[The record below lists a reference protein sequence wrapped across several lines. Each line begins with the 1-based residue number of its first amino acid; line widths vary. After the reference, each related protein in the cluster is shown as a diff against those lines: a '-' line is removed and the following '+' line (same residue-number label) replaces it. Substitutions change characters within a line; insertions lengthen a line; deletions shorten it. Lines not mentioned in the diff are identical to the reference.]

1 MADEE
6 GSEDTLLDS
15 ILEEEGGEQEQAA
28 PETEEEESAEA
39 EGGEQET
46 EEGAESEETEAE
58 GGEGPG
64 DEEESE
70 EGEEDQG
77 ERTQPSRGQSRI
89 QRLNE
94 ERNRLRAENEEL
106 RRRAGGGG
114 GQGGAG
120 DGGRTQAPTPQ
131 AIRENV
137 KKSVQEKLG
146 PDFSVLAP
154 DQQADRLLGAM
165 EAVLQP
171 VIRGLQG
178 NQFASNDK
186 AQFYED
192 RRGNRW
198 VERNK
203 GEIERRFQAALAQG
217 YTVPREQ
224 IARDMAGEQALT
236 GIQKGG
242 GSARRQAS
250 NRKAAA
256 RGTPTRGRGD
266 TKGSSRMSEMQQLEK
281 RLEDVKI

>member
-1 MADEE
+1 MADED
-6 GSEDTLLDS
+6 SDDTLLDS
-15 ILEEEGGEQEQAA
+15 ILEEEGGEQEQTA
-28 PETEEEESAEA
+28 PDTEEEESAEA
-39 EGGEQET
+39 EGEERETGEES
-46 EEGAESEETEAE
+46 ESEETEAE

-94 ERNRLRAENEEL
+94 DRNRLRAENEEL

-114 GQGGAG
+114 GQGG
-120 DGGRTQAPTPQ
+120 DNRTQAPTPQ

-186 AQFYED
+186 SQFYED

-266 TKGSSRMSEMQQLEK
+266 TRGTSRKSDMQQLED
-281 RLEDVKI
+281 RLKDVKI

>member
-1 MADEE
+1 MADED
-6 GSEDTLLDS
+6 SEDTLLDS

-39 EGGEQET
+39 GGEEQET
-46 EEGAESEETEAE
+46 EEGTESEETEAE

-114 GQGGAG
+114 GQGG
-120 DGGRTQAPTPQ
+120 DNTRTQAPTPQ

-186 AQFYED
+186 SQFYED

-266 TKGSSRMSEMQQLEK
+266 SGGRSKAPKEGTLEYYEK
-281 RLEDVKI
+281 NLEDVKI

>member
-15 ILEEEGGEQEQAA
+15 ILEEEGEEQEQGQ
-28 PETEEEESAEA
+28 PESEEDESAEQ
-39 EGGEQET
+39 EGGEQES
-46 EEGAESEETEAE
+46 EEESDQQETEAE
-58 GGEGPG
+58 GGEGP
-64 DEEESE
+64 DDADESE

-77 ERTQPSRGQSRI
+77 ERARPSRGQSRI

-114 GQGGAG
+114 GQGG
-120 DGGRTQAPTPQ
+120 GGNVQPQGQTPQ
-131 AIRENV
+131 QFRETL
-137 KKSVQEKLG
+137 KKGVQEKLG
-146 PDFSVLAP
+146 PDFALLQP
-154 DQQADRLLGAM
+154 DQQADRLMGAM
-165 EAVLQP
+165 ETMLQP
-171 VIRGLQG
+171 IVRGLQG
-178 NQFASNDK
+178 NQFASNDR

-192 RRGNRW
+192 RAGNRW
-198 VERNK
+198 VQRNK

-217 YTVPREQ
+217 FTVPREQ

-242 GSARRQAS
+242 GSARRQAK
-250 NRKAAA
+250 NRKEAA

-266 TKGSSRMSEMQQLEK
+266 TSGRSRKSDMEQLEE
-281 RLEDVKI
+281 RLKDVKI

>member
-1 MADEE
+1 MADED
-6 GSEDTLLDS
+6 SDDTLLDS
-15 ILEEEGGEQEQAA
+15 ILDEEKGEQEQGA
-28 PETEEEESAEA
+28 PETEEEESTEA
-39 EGGEQET
+39 EGEEQET
-46 EEGAESEETEAE
+46 EGESESEETEAE

-114 GQGGAG
+114 GQGG
-120 DGGRTQAPTPQ
+120 DNRTQAPTPQ

-186 AQFYED
+186 SQFYED

-256 RGTPTRGRGD
+256 RGTPTKGRGD
-266 TKGSSRMSEMQQLEK
+266 TRGTSRKSDMQQLEE
-281 RLEDVKI
+281 RLKDVKI